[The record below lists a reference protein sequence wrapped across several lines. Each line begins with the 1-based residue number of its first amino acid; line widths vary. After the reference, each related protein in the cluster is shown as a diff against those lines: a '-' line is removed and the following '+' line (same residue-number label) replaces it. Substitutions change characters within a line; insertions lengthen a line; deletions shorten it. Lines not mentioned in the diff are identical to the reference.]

1 MNAEDAVIDDS
12 RQRQVIEDISA
23 VAPNIE
29 RAILS
34 QAFIVKPVNLCDLSA
49 LVVSANEGHEVW
61 ISDFI
66 CEK

>member
-23 VAPNIE
+23 VAPDIQ

-34 QAFIVKPVNLCDLSA
+34 QAFIVKPVDLCDLSA
-49 LVVSANEGHEVW
+49 LVVSPDEGHQVW
-61 ISDFI
+61 IPDLI